1 MKKLL
6 FSIFIL
12 LFFLLVSQK
21 AFALEC
27 KPGFTYNDQKEL
39 EQIKNLCEQKLASL
53 GNQRNTLLSEI
64 QYMDTQVYLTG
75 LKIQET
81 ETKIDITQD
90 EINSLS
96 TKIEGLDESLN
107 LLSKS
112 LIKRIVSGYKQ
123 HSLSTLSLLLDSNG
137 ATDFLLR
144 YKYLKT
150 AQENNQK
157 LLIQVQSTKTNFEEQ
172 KKMREEKK
180 IELASL
186 STLLT
191 NQKADLINQQAAKQR
206 FLVATQN
213 DEVVYQQLL
222 EKARQELAGFSAF
235 TQSAGG
241 GCTTFSNGN
250 NGWYYTQRDPQWC
263 GMTLP
268 GSSSSVLLAG
278 CAVTSVAMVC
288 RSYGQGITPA
298 SITSDSNNFIY
309 GDLWNWAFGCSGKT
323 TNWLSNPSKDEVKSY
338 AASGV
343 PVILRLYAPSV
354 SGLHFIVAF
363 GWDDGK
369 NDLKIHDPY
378 YGPDVYF
385 NDNYSWSQVTRG
397 IVIR

>member
-1 MKKLL
+1 M
-6 FSIFIL
+6 FSQQVL
-12 LFFLLVSQK
+12 
-21 AFALEC
+21 ALEC

-53 GNQRNTLLSEI
+53 SNQRNTLLSEI

-81 ETKIDITQD
+81 ETKIDITQN

-107 LLSKS
+107 LLSKT
-112 LIKRIVSGYKQ
+112 LIKRVVSGYKQ

-186 STLLT
+186 STLLI

-206 FLVATQN
+206 LLIDTQN
-213 DEVVYQQLL
+213 SETVYQQLL
-222 EKARQELAGFSAF
+222 AQAQRQLSAF
-235 TQSAGG
+235 SSFVKSSGASSVIGANAFG
-241 GCTTFSNGN
+241 NGSDGNYFS
-250 NGWYYTQRDPQWC
+250 QRDERWA
-263 GMTLP
+263 
-268 GSSSSVLLAG
+268 SSLIGLSDRNILDVGCLL
-278 CAVTSVAMVC
+278 TSVAMVLK
-288 RSYGQGITPA
+288 RNGV
-298 SITSDSNNFIY
+298 D
-309 GDLWNWAFGCSGKT
+309 
-323 TNWLSNPSKDEVKSY
+323 TNPQAIASNPNYFDLTTANMKYRWNLNPWPNGLNSYHIDTSQVDEELNNNHY
-338 AASGV
+338 
-343 PVILRLYAPSV
+343 VIVGINYGACQYMSD
-354 SGLHFIVAF
+354 HFVVITKKE
-363 GWDDGK
+363 GNEYK
-369 NDLKIHDPY
+369 MHDPL
-378 YGPDVYF
+378 YGPDINF
-385 NDNYSWSQVTRG
+385 SSHYSTICWAEVFK
-397 IVIR
+397 